1 MKLQFLAI
9 PFRQAL
15 QRYYTLYDYSVN
27 MEGRIYDILMYLQ
40 EHCEDGNAK
49 HRHYLFQCWRWC
61 VAAQVTESARACSYF
76 SS

>member
-1 MKLQFLAI
+1 MQLQFLAI

-49 HRHYLFQCWRWC
+49 HRHYLFQGEEEEEEGDSPHRR
-61 VAAQVTESARACSYF
+61 QEQS
-76 SS
+76 